1 MWHFDSETYKHLKSL
16 KWRIHYMVP
25 AFSRHVNSSDIVKFE
40 VFEDAKYS
48 REDVK
53 ARVAILAA
61 EDA

>member
-1 MWHFDSETYKHLKSL
+1 
-16 KWRIHYMVP
+16 MVP
-25 AFSRHVNSSDIVKFE
+25 AFSRHVNPSDIVEFE

-48 REDVK
+48 RKDVR